1 MFKEH
6 EKIVLTDKVT
16 GDEGEELRPGD
27 VGIVVH
33 VHPDRGAYVVEFLTI
48 EGDTAAIATVL
59 PSQARAATSKDITH
73 ARPVEI
79 PA

>member
-6 EKIVLTDKVT
+6 EPIGLTASIT

-27 VGIVVH
+27 FGDIVYVH
-33 VHPDRGAYVVEFLTI
+33 LGREAYAVEFVTLD
-48 EGDTAAIATVL
+48 GGTAAITTVL
-59 PSQARAATSKDITH
+59 PSQARPVANNDITH